1 MPIYLPIAEMSQS
14 LPMLL
19 ALGFSIGVISG
30 LFGVGGGFIMTPMLI
45 FLGIPA
51 GIAVGSGAAQVAAS
65 SVASAI
71 GHYERRNVDVLLGLY
86 LVVGGVIGAAAG
98 IELQQILKARGQL
111 DFFTNLTYV
120 LMLGI
125 IGMLMLIESV
135 NVIRRS
141 GAASQPSMRRAG
153 QHSLIQRMPFKRR
166 FRVSKLYIS
175 AVPPVIMGIVVGVL
189 TAIMGVGG
197 GFVLIPALIYLLRV
211 PTRIALGTSAFQIIF
226 VTVFATLLQS
236 VRNHSVDVMLA
247 MPLIVGGVLGA
258 QLGVQLSE
266 RMRAEQLRAAL
277 AHDHPAGPAATGFV
291 YGRQTPAWRP
301 ARFHPAADSGWPESR
316 PRRWSGVCQQVFVRV
331 AEPSPPRW
339 RALQDRAPCISPGT
353 GADGCRCNAGGV
365 CGVGPHRRSW
375 GTVGRARLF

>member
-51 GIAVGSGAAQVAAS
+51 GIAVGTGAAQVAAS

-141 GAASQPSMRRAG
+141 GAAGQPSMRRAG

-175 AVPPVIMGIVVGVL
+175 ALPPVIMGIVVGVL

-277 AHDHPAGPAATGFV
+277 ALLVVTVAVRMAVDLVASPAELFAI
-291 YGRQTPAWRP
+291 QM
-301 ARFHPAADSGWPESR
+301 
-316 PRRWSGVCQQVFVRV
+316 PR
-331 AEPSPPRW
+331 
-339 RALQDRAPCISPGT
+339 
-353 GADGCRCNAGGV
+353 
-365 CGVGPHRRSW
+365 
-375 GTVGRARLF
+375 